1 MPFCVSVVN
10 YGSET
15 AMVKQNVT
23 DTDEYGLLQQELPLC
38 ALHLGLRTLLSAWK
52 PTDKIIL
59 SLGLHTVA

>member
-23 DTDEYGLLQQELPLC
+23 DTDEYGLLQQELSLC
-38 ALHLGLRTLLSAWK
+38 AL
-52 PTDKIIL
+52 PTNTPI
-59 SLGLHTVA
+59 SMEAYW